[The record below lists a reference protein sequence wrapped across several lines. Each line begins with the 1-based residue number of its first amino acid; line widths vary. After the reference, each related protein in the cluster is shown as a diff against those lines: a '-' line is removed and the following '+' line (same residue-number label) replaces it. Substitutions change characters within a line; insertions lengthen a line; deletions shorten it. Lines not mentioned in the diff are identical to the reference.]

1 MHNGGRN
8 EKYTFRF
15 ENISFRFMI
24 VEHFVL
30 LIISDLHLCII
41 GQLHTKDFAKDYWHE
56 VKNDNITINDWFV
69 LWGEMVRRNDGK
81 IKKWFG

>member
-1 MHNGGRN
+1 
-8 EKYTFRF
+8 
-15 ENISFRFMI
+15 MI

-56 VKNDNITINDWFV
+56 VKNDNITINEWFV

-81 IKKWFG
+81 IKKWFPNINAVDYERKISDVCISFL